1 MSLDWELR
9 ARFRMTS
16 SESRRVS
23 RAINHGRIRGF
34 VQVTG
39 RLWAPGRATAQ
50 PCVAIARQG
59 TLGGWTGNAA
69 ALLLS
74 LVVSRGYHLSM
85 RAADTTTNEHAVQLA
100 VYRRLGAARRIEL
113 AAEMSEDAR
122 RVSLAGI
129 GARHPGYG
137 PQERLWALRRLL
149 LGDELFGRAWP
160 SAPRLA
166 P

>member
-1 MSLDWELR
+1 
-9 ARFRMTS
+9 MTS

-85 RAADTTTNEHAVQLA
+85 RAADTTTNEHAVQLT
-100 VYRRLGAARRIEL
+100 VYRLLDLEEAWERASKTAR
-113 AAEMSEDAR
+113 
-122 RVSLAGI
+122 
-129 GARHPGYG
+129 
-137 PQERLWALRRLL
+137 QRLL
-149 LGDELFGRAWP
+149 I
-160 SAPRLA
+160 
-166 P
+166 

>member
-1 MSLDWELR
+1 MSCAPHSPSHVQQQQCGRVYPDGDPLSIRRLGKLGSYSR
-9 ARFRMTS
+9 
-16 SESRRVS
+16 SEVL
-23 RAINHGRIRGF
+23 
-34 VQVTG
+34 V
-39 RLWAPGRATAQ
+39 
-50 PCVAIARQG
+50 
-59 TLGGWTGNAA
+59 
-69 ALLLS
+69 LS